1 MVMTTQRRQHLLQ
14 ADGMEHAV
22 ESERLEDSLQSIAMI
37 HHYRT
42 DSVRMA
48 LKFVGSIL
56 LTLVIQALQT
66 TASLSSRKIA
76 QIIIVGRHIYKPLPL
91 DVTDGPDVVPGSHD
105 KFLIQSPAYT
115 LYT

>member
-48 LKFVGSIL
+48 LKFV
-56 LTLVIQALQT
+56 
-66 TASLSSRKIA
+66 
-76 QIIIVGRHIYKPLPL
+76 
-91 DVTDGPDVVPGSHD
+91 
-105 KFLIQSPAYT
+105 
-115 LYT
+115 